1 MDLKR
6 DRTSIGYSG
15 MALKRDRTSIGYQFT
30 FGYIPDTGPD
40 KAQVFGYG
48 YSGMRNM
55 ALPLG
60 STRMRKKRPKEKLLH
75 TADWLSLSPLYVEST
90 KVTYSRFEVFSGH
103 INYN

>member
-1 MDLKR
+1 MIGPVSGINLNSGMALKR

-15 MALKRDRTSIGYQFT
+15 MALKRDRTSIGYSGMTLKCDRTSIGYQFT

-55 ALPLG
+55 ALPLL
-60 STRMRKKRPKEKLLH
+60 SRSLLL
-75 TADWLSLSPLYVEST
+75 D
-90 KVTYSRFEVFSGH
+90 G
-103 INYN
+103 